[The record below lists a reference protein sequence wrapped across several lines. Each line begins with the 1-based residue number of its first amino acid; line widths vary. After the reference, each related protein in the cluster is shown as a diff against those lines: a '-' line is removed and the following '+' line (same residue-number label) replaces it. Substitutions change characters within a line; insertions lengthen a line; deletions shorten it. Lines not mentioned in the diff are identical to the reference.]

1 MHARRL
7 NIPPL
12 AVRCHSD
19 CRLSRNNWLDKLAW
33 NVRRAIEL
41 KQAATFDSVDYLPN
55 LTFPQVYSL
64 EPTKVFQFD
73 QRELIISTVSSVV
86 RLWLHFPSDEFSLLQ
101 LSLIDIVTSKLLPS
115 VLFLDKLW
123 DMYKSPFTT
132 IFNKWNK
139 QTSKAKMKIS
149 LANFQNQFMHHPFA
163 MADSLEYNKLKHLSW
178 LIDQWMEK
186 NNINV
191 ETANVA
197 SCILH
202 TFIVYY

>member
-1 MHARRL
+1 
-7 NIPPL
+7 
-12 AVRCHSD
+12 VRCHSD

-33 NVRRAIEL
+33 NVGRAIEL

>member
-1 MHARRL
+1 M
-7 NIPPL
+7 
-12 AVRCHSD
+12 RCHSD